1 MQGDG
6 EVIELLNELLTV
18 ELTAINQHFLHA
30 KMLENWGWTELAE
43 EFRKASM
50 GEMKDCEEVI
60 DRILFLEGHPN
71 LQRLG
76 SVRIGEAPHE
86 QLRLGF
92 DTEAEAVALLKR
104 GIEVAQAKGDYGTRE
119 LLEHTL
125 VGEEQ
130 DLHWFETQLGMVEAL
145 GEQLYLSRQF
155 ET

>member
-6 EVIELLNELLTV
+6 EVIEYLNELLTL
-18 ELTAINQHFLHA
+18 ELTAINQHFLHS
-30 KMLENWGWTELAE
+30 KMLENWGWKELAE
-43 EFRKASM
+43 ELRKASLS
-50 GEMKDCEEVI
+50 EMKDAEEVI

-76 SVRIGEAPHE
+76 TVAIGETPHE

-92 DTEAEAVALLKR
+92 DTEAAAVTLLKR
-104 GIEVAQAKGDYGTRE
+104 GIELAQAKADYGTRE

-125 VGEEQ
+125 VGEED
-130 DLHWFETQLGMVEAL
+130 DLHWFETQLGIIDTL

>member
-1 MQGDG
+1 MQGDA
-6 EVIELLNELLTV
+6 EVIEYLNELLTV
-18 ELTAINQHFLHA
+18 ELTAINQHFLHS
-30 KMLENWGWTELAE
+30 KMLDNWGWSELAE
-43 EFRKASM
+43 ELRKASM
-50 GEMKDCEEVI
+50 GEMKDAEEVI

-76 SVRIGEAPHE
+76 AVRIGESPHE

-92 DTEAEAVALLKR
+92 DTEAEAVTLLKR
-104 GIEVAQAKGDYGTRE
+104 GIELAQSKRDYGTRE

-130 DLHWFETQLGMVEAL
+130 DLHWFETQLGIVDTL

-155 ET
+155 EA